1 MDDLLN
7 IGNGERR
14 IEGVFADGEIE
25 NATDPMWKGAC
36 SRWGWV
42 SQTMTD

>member
-7 IGNGERR
+7 IGNGEGR
-14 IEGVFADGEIE
+14 IEGGFADGEIE

-36 SRWGWV
+36 PDGGGSAK
-42 SQTMTD
+42 Q